1 MPNVVPMDFL
11 VRNWPI
17 VLVFVLSGAMLLWP
31 LVQRRLVPVREIGT
45 LDATRLINSE
55 DPLVLDVREAKE
67 FAGSRLPNA
76 LHIPLSQLKDR
87 GAELAKFVARPVI
100 VYCDRGLSGGAAA
113 AALERLGFKRV
124 QSLRGGL
131 RAWKDA
137 GLPIQKVG

>member
-1 MPNVVPMDFL
+1 MPTAFPMDFL
-11 VRNWPI
+11 VRNWPL

-31 LVQRRLVPVREIGT
+31 LLQRRLVPVREIGT

-55 DPLVLDVREAKE
+55 DPLVLDVREPKE

-100 VYCDRGLSGGAAA
+100 VYCDRGLRGGAAA

-131 RAWKDA
+131 RAWKEA
-137 GLPIQKVG
+137 GLPMHKVG